1 MNPGNI
7 SSWLSRW
14 RQYGI
19 IGILGS
25 LLMVNVATVAL
36 FWYDKHQAKTG
47 GWRVPERTLQG
58 TAALGGWPAGYVAM
72 EMFHHKTKK
81 QSFRVGYHAATA
93 ANVGLASYGLNRLE
107 DYMERL
113 QPIRVGHIAM
123 LKEDVLGKDKKQ
135 KSLLKQYRDTRT
147 ALDQVYS
154 IGPERVEGLLE
165 KASRIRH
172 PRRLWQR
179 RKSRRKLHLVEIW
192 AAASSLSRAAT
203 LAADRMAAEA
213 GTSTFHLTL
222 CWRRCQ

>member
-1 MNPGNI
+1 VALLQMRVPPLPQLWAVLAAAPRGLRKAHSKTKTKITKTKGTATARHLVNFIQELCRVHLGIGALRSRSSHLP
-7 SSWLSRW
+7 SSWRPHVMSTTDKL
-14 RQYGI
+14 QLPGV
-19 IGILGS
+19 LGDGVDIAGS
-25 LLMVNVATVAL
+25 YANSGLMAGL
-36 FWYDKHQAKTG
+36 YQA
-47 GWRVPERTLQG
+47 
-58 TAALGGWPAGYVAM
+58 
-72 EMFHHKTKK
+72 
-81 QSFRVGYHAATA
+81 S
-93 ANVGLASYGLNRLE
+93 NRLE

-213 GTSTFHLTL
+213 
-222 CWRRCQ
+222 

>member
-1 MNPGNI
+1 MPEHTGVLRHFGLKSPNTSHVLNCTTSISLNSSFRSRFRAMNPGNI

-93 ANVGLASYGLNRLE
+93 ANVGLASYGLSALGQT
-107 DYMERL
+107 
-113 QPIRVGHIAM
+113 QPARAHG
-123 LKEDVLGKDKKQ
+123 
-135 KSLLKQYRDTRT
+135 
-147 ALDQVYS
+147 
-154 IGPERVEGLLE
+154 
-165 KASRIRH
+165 
-172 PRRLWQR
+172 R
-179 RKSRRKLHLVEIW
+179 RKRR
-192 AAASSLSRAAT
+192 
-203 LAADRMAAEA
+203 
-213 GTSTFHLTL
+213 
-222 CWRRCQ
+222 